1 MKKRL
6 LSLVLAV
13 VMMVLAIPTL
23 ALPLLAVVEKNGTL
37 VKDTFNLASDYN
49 VDCTTNSKDTSILKL
64 YKWYF
69 ADGTPVKGESSG
81 AQVMNDE
88 CYATYHPDLVGTV
101 FAATDS
107 YEVILEKYA
116 AYLKEKANVV
126 YAGNWELGTFVLSN
140 GVYQKIEKRLLCPT
154 QSIYSVRMN
163 SKVQHIVEDIW
174 YEENSRVTS
183 KETAF
188 AYIDAMIEKAKT
200 AVQVGEDGK
209 IFLPEIAGDPLAAS
223 FIQATINES
232 NGRISG
238 KSVWYDGSPNF
249 WNPKLGAFMLNG
261 SADPGNGVG
270 AAYTYN
276 VPAKVDGKVNLSVAN
291 IYFPTAGSASGN
303 SLYITKN
310 GEIVWPAGA
319 VAGDPSTFY
328 AIQGPGAKA
337 DIAADELAKLNAA
350 LATANVSAKTGD
362 KISFVFTR
370 TNGTRSQLQASP
382 CVESEE
388 RLAIEFQ
395 DKNGETIYTC
405 TAKAGDAMP
414 KAPYNPGQAGFLIN
428 GVAGQL
434 PETVT
439 ADMVVKYAGDY
450 VIADVAV
457 ENVSMSIASDFAVNL
472 FVKPDAH
479 AIKVGVAAPNGYE
492 YFGKA
497 QEDGTWKV
505 TIPGFVAKD
514 LSDVQELYLF
524 QEFIDEESVENEAAY
539 ELTPTEVLAAYA
551 DSDATDGMKK
561 LAAAALDYAKAAEAY
576 FDGKAL
582 DADVAARLAAQ
593 DAAIAALD
601 RSVEFT
607 DGEDYAINGM
617 TLLCR
622 DQVGFKARVMATSGL
637 AIGEEA
643 LGYSIYVE
651 SDSFSETYT
660 GFVYSEDGELTMV
673 ISLNG
678 VAAADFDAVYKFTVV
693 DENGFNVS
701 ETFEYSVNDYIAR
714 TFKANAKSANVLRA
728 IYALGV
734 AANNA

>member
-23 ALPLLAVVEKNGTL
+23 ALPLLAVVAKDGTT
-37 VKDTFNLASDYN
+37 VKDTFDLASDFDL
-49 VDCTTNSKDTSILKL
+49 DCTTNSKDTSILKL

-69 ADGTPVKGESSG
+69 ADGTPVNGESTG
-81 AQVMNDE
+81 AQAMNAE
-88 CYATYHPDLVGTV
+88 CYATYHPDLIAQGV
-101 FAATDS
+101 FSVDDS
-107 YEVILEKYA
+107 YETILEKYA
-116 AYLKEKANVV
+116 AYLKSKGNVI
-126 YAGNWELGTFVLSN
+126 YPGNWELGNVVLGDGTYN
-140 GVYQKIEKRLLCPT
+140 KIDKRLLSVT
-154 QSIYSVRMN
+154 QSIYSARYN
-163 SKVQHIVEDIW
+163 GAGNLIVEDIW
-174 YEENSRVTS
+174 YEENFRLTIA
-183 KETAF
+183 ETGWAF
-188 AYIDAMIEKAKT
+188 IDAMIEKAKD

-209 IFLPEIAGDPLAAS
+209 IFLPEIEGDVLGAS
-223 FIQATINES
+223 FISSS
-232 NGRISG
+232 NNRGS
-238 KSVWYDGSPNF
+238 SVWYDGGYF
-249 WNPKLGAFMLNG
+249 WNPKLGAFHLNG
-261 SADPGNGVG
+261 IADPSDGVG

-276 VPAKVDGKVNLSVAN
+276 VPARVDGQVKLSVSSLE
-291 IYFPTAGSASGN
+291 FPYAAYGWGQGN

-310 GEIVWPAGA
+310 GEIVWPADA
-319 VAGDPSTFY
+319 VEGDPTTFY
-328 AIQGPGAKA
+328 AIPVEGGAVS
-337 DIAADELAKLNAA
+337 ADELAKLNEA
-350 LATANVSAKTGD
+350 LASANVSAKTGD
-362 KISFVFTR
+362 QISFVFTR
-370 TNGTRSQLQASP
+370 TGGRSSVSASP
-382 CVESEE
+382 SVEYEE
-388 RLAIEFQ
+388 KLEVKFQ
-395 DKNGETIYTC
+395 DKNEEDIYTC
-405 TAKAGDAMP
+405 YVDAGAAMP
-414 KAPYNPGQAGFLIN
+414 KAPYDAGEAGFLVN
-428 GVAGQL
+428 GVAGAL
-434 PETVT
+434 PATVT
-439 ADMVVKYAGDY
+439 EDLVIKYAGDY
-450 VIADVAV
+450 VIAPVAV

-472 FVKPDAH
+472 FVKPDAY
-479 AIKVGVAAPNGYE
+479 ATKVGVAAPNGYE

-505 TIPGFVAKD
+505 TIPGFAAKD
-514 LSDVQELYLF
+514 LADVQELWLF

-561 LAAAALDYAKAAEAY
+561 LAAAALDYAKAAKAY
-576 FDGKAL
+576 FDGEAL

-678 VAAADFDAVYKFTVV
+678 VAAADFDAVYQFTVV